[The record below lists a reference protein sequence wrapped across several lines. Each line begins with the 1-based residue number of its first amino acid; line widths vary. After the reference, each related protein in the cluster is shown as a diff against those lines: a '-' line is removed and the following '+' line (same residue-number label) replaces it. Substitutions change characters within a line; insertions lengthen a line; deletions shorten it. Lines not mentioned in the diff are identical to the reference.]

1 LECALVG
8 VARSPFISPRD
19 VSDVGARAAKLV
31 LEFVSMGRLTF
42 LRVEL
47 PLFEH
52 NFVLAGEAV
61 LEKRLWLHGTLDR
74 AEQYFKWPSH
84 LGFC

>member
-1 LECALVG
+1 
-8 VARSPFISPRD
+8 
-19 VSDVGARAAKLV
+19 
-31 LEFVSMGRLTF
+31 MGRLTF

-74 AEQYFKWPSH
+74 AEQYFKWPSY